1 MFVAFV
7 VDVIPP
13 FLATAMRF
21 LGAAM
26 IVFLIL
32 FLFKLPKKV
41 TKKQFLN
48 SVIGGTLFL
57 GLGNGGVS
65 WALQY
70 VDSGYTA
77 LLIAAQPLI
86 LLIMMW
92 IYNRKP
98 LPLASWIGVLL
109 GIMGIFLLVSQNEL
123 ISREGQWV
131 GMVVIF
137 GCLLSWGIGSIFVSQ
152 ADLPKPFLNSA
163 IQMLTGGIITGI
175 FSLVLEGTSFDFYS
189 VDSNTWLS
197 LIFLMVFGSVIAF
210 TAFNY
215 LLTSDVS
222 PEKVSTSTYV
232 NPIIALILGWH
243 FREELITTQSVIA
256 AVILLSGV
264 YFINTNKLKGRAS
277 RKRI

>member
-1 MFVAFV
+1 MAFV

-21 LGAAM
+21 LGAAL

-32 FLFKLPKKV
+32 ILFKLPKKI
-41 TKKQFLN
+41 TKKQFIN

-65 WALQY
+65 WALQF

-92 IYNRKP
+92 INDRKP
-98 LPLASWIGVLL
+98 LPLASWIGVFL
-109 GIMGIFLLVSQNEL
+109 GIVGIFLLVSQNEL
-123 ISREGQWV
+123 VSKEGQWK

-137 GCLLSWGIGSIFVSQ
+137 GCLISWGIGSIFVSK

-163 IQMLTGGIITGI
+163 IQMFTGGVITGMM
-175 FSLVLEGTSFDFYS
+175 SLVLEGTGFDFSS
-189 VDSNTWLS
+189 VDTNTWLS
-197 LIFLMVFGSVIAF
+197 LGFLMVFGSVIAF

-243 FREELITTQSVIA
+243 FREELITTQSIVA
-256 AVILLSGV
+256 AIILLSGV
-264 YFINTNKLKGRAS
+264 YFINTNKLKKRPT

>member
-1 MFVAFV
+1 
-7 VDVIPP
+7 
-13 FLATAMRF
+13 MRF
-21 LGAAM
+21 LGGAL

-32 FLFKLPKKV
+32 FLFKLPKEI
-41 TKKQFLN
+41 TKKQFIN
-48 SVIGGTLFL
+48 SIIGGTLFL

-92 IYNRKP
+92 INDRKP
-98 LPLASWIGVLL
+98 LPLASWIGVFL
-109 GIMGIFLLVSQNEL
+109 GIVGIFLLVSQNEL
-123 ISREGQWV
+123 VSREGQWI
-131 GMVVIF
+131 GMLIIF
-137 GCLLSWGIGSIFVSQ
+137 CCLISWGIGSIFVSK

-163 IQMLTGGIITGI
+163 IQMLTGGVITAL
-175 FSLVLEGTSFDFYS
+175 FSLVLEGTSFDLS
-189 VDSNTWLS
+189 TVDTNTWLS
-197 LIFLMVFGSVIAF
+197 LGFLMLFGSVIAF

-232 NPIIALILGWH
+232 NPIIALFLGWY
-243 FREELITTQSVIA
+243 FREELVTSQSIIA
-256 AVILLSGV
+256 AVVLLSGV
-264 YFINTNKLKGRAS
+264 YFINTNKMKGRAA

>member
-1 MFVAFV
+1 M

-13 FLATAMRF
+13 FLATSMRF
-21 LGAAM
+21 LGGAL

-32 FLFKLPKKV
+32 FLFKLPKEI
-41 TKKQFLN
+41 TKKQFIN
-48 SVIGGTLFL
+48 SIIGGTLFL

-92 IYNRKP
+92 INDRKP
-98 LPLASWIGVLL
+98 LPLASWIGVFL
-109 GIMGIFLLVSQNEL
+109 GIVGIFLLVSQNEL
-123 ISREGQWV
+123 VSREGQWI
-131 GMVVIF
+131 GMLIIF
-137 GCLLSWGIGSIFVSQ
+137 CCLISWGVGSIFVSK

-163 IQMLTGGIITGI
+163 IQMLTGGVITAL
-175 FSLVLEGTSFDFYS
+175 FSLVLEGTSFDLS
-189 VDSNTWLS
+189 TVDTNTWLS
-197 LIFLMVFGSVIAF
+197 LGFLMLFGSVIAF

-232 NPIIALILGWH
+232 NPIIALFLGWY
-243 FREELITTQSVIA
+243 FREELVTSQSIIA
-256 AVILLSGV
+256 AVVLLSGV
-264 YFINTNKLKGRAS
+264 YFINTNKMKGRAA